1 MCCGDSRKTVTQ
13 QVMTQPTPAPAQA
26 VAPAPPT
33 YNSPAT
39 AWSSVRL
46 RYLQQSP
53 IRVGGPVTGKHYDF
67 SGAQPVMAVES
78 RDAEALLRTGFFA
91 RE

>member
-1 MCCGDSRKTVTQ
+1 MAVR
-13 QVMTQPTPAPAQA
+13 PTDHSQGAG
-26 VAPAPPT
+26 
-33 YNSPAT
+33 
-39 AWSSVRL
+39 WSSVRL

-53 IRVGGPVTGKHYDF
+53 VRVGGPVTGKRYDF
-67 SGAQPVMAVES
+67 SGAQPVLQVES

>member
-1 MCCGDSRKTVTQ
+1 MCCGDSRKAVTQ
-13 QVMTQPTPAPAQA
+13 QVMNQPAPAA
-26 VAPAPPT
+26 APMPVPPT
-33 YNSPAT
+33 YNSPAA

-67 SGAQPVMAVES
+67 SGAQPVMPVES
-78 RDAEALLRTGFFA
+78 RDAEALLRTGFFT